1 MDPRKIGAF
10 IAAGRKEKGYTQG
23 ALAWR
28 YRQSGVSMGNRARF
42 AGHYD
47 VALPQYCP

>member
-23 ALAWR
+23 ALASLLGVTDKAVSRWET
-28 YRQSGVSMGNRARF
+28 GVS
-42 AGHYD
+42 
-47 VALPQYCP
+47 QT

>member
-23 ALAWR
+23 ALASLLGVTGKAVSRWET
-28 YRQSGVSMGNRARF
+28 GVS
-42 AGHYD
+42 
-47 VALPQYCP
+47 QS